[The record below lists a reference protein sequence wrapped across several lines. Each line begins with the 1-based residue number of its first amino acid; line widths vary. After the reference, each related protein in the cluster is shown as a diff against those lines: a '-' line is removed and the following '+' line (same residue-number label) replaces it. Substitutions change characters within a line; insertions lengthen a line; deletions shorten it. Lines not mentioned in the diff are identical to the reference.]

1 MVNQK
6 SLSSFW
12 RDWISLSFELNLNCG
27 HLSFKAIS
35 EIWLAI
41 SGQETIRYLVFQ
53 PLNSFSHSLYFLQ
66 FLRKQ
71 HIQ

>member
-6 SLSSFW
+6 SVSSFR
-12 RDWISLSFELNLNCG
+12 RDWMSLSIKLNLNSR

-53 PLNSFSHSLYFLQ
+53 PLDSFSHSLHFL
-66 FLRKQ
+66 
-71 HIQ
+71 